1 MADTIPTGAT
11 PTSRRGL
18 FAAEPV
24 FAAAGLLIALS
35 LAVTLAAMTIDPRLF
50 QGEAIWIKPIKFQVA
65 LTIYLLSLAFF
76 ARWLPAGLTATRTY
90 RIYAGFVVFACVAEL
105 AWVGGAAM
113 AGIGSHFNI
122 ASPLMARLYS
132 LMGILAVALTSAS
145 LVYGVAIWRSREP
158 DARPALRLSIAL
170 GLVLTFV
177 LTVPIAGTMASM
189 PGHFVG
195 QPVAGAVV
203 PLMGW
208 SREVGDLRL
217 PHFFATHAMHFLP
230 LAGLAAERWLDAA
243 NVRRAVWAAA
253 AVFTLFVLVAFAA
266 ALAGR
271 PLLAVFR

>member
-1 MADTIPTGAT
+1 MADIALTGAT
-11 PTSRRGL
+11 PVSRRGL
-18 FAAEPV
+18 FDAEPV
-24 FAAAGLLIALS
+24 FAGAGLLIALS
-35 LAVTLAAMTIDPRLF
+35 LAVTLAAMTIDSRLF
-50 QGEAIWIKPIKFQVA
+50 QGEAIWIKPVKFQVA
-65 LTIYLLSLAFF
+65 LAIYLLSLAFF
-76 ARWLPAGLTATRTY
+76 ARWLPAGMTATRGY
-90 RIYAGFVVFACVAEL
+90 RAYAGFVVFACVAEL

-113 AGIGSHFNI
+113 SGIGSHFNI

-132 LMGILAVALTSAS
+132 LMGVLAVSLTSAS

-158 DARPALRLSIAL
+158 DARPALRLSVAL

-195 QPVAGAVV
+195 QPVTGAAV

-230 LAGLAAERWLDAA
+230 LAGLAATRLLGPETAG
-243 NVRRAVWAAA
+243 RAVWAAA
-253 AVFTLFVLVAFAA
+253 AVFTLLVLGLFAG

-271 PLLAVFR
+271 PLF